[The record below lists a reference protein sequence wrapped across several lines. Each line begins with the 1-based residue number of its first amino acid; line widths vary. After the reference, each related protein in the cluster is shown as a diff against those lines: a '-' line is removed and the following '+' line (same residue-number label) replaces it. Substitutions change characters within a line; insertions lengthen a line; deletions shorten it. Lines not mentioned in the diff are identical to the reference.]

1 MSLVYNEDERMLL
14 EAARGFLEQH
24 AAPAQLR
31 RLRDSRDADGF
42 SRQLWADMVQM
53 GWAGLLVPEEFGG
66 LGFSHAGAGILC
78 EQSGRSLSASPLFAS
93 AIVCAALLR
102 DAASLEQKQTLLPA
116 IAEGRLLCAL
126 ALDEKA
132 RHDPLAIE
140 FTARELGEG
149 FSLSGEKILVL
160 DGHVANTFLVV
171 ARSAGNGRD
180 PQGLSLFLLGADT
193 PGVHVERTIMVDSR
207 NAATLRCD
215 AAFVP
220 HSALVGELH
229 GAWAALE
236 HALDI
241 ARICCAAELLGVAA
255 AVFERSVEYL
265 KQRKQF
271 GKQIGEFQALQHR
284 AAQLFCDIELTRS
297 AVLRALR
304 AIDEQD
310 PRLAALASV
319 AKVKACDSA
328 TLAVNEAVQMHGGM
342 GMTDEFEVGFF
353 MKRAAALRQ
362 VYGDSYYHINRFAEL
377 GGY

>member
-1 MSLVYNEDERMLL
+1 MSLVYDEDERMLL
-14 EAARGFLEQH
+14 EAARGFLQQH

-31 RLRDSRDADGF
+31 QLRDTRDADGF
-42 SRQLWADMVQM
+42 SRQLWAGMVEM

-78 EQSGRSLSASPLFAS
+78 EQSGRTLSASPLFSS
-93 AIVCAALLR
+93 AIVCASLIR
-102 DAASLEQKQTLLPA
+102 DAASVEQKQKLLPA

-126 ALDEKA
+126 AIDEQA
-132 RHDPLAIE
+132 RHDPAVIG
-140 FTARELGEG
+140 FTARETGEG

-160 DGHVANTFLVV
+160 DGHVANTLIVV
-171 ARSAGNGRD
+171 ARSAGNARD
-180 PQGLSLFLLGADT
+180 THGISLFLVEAGS
-193 PGVHVERTIMVDSR
+193 PGLHVERTVMVDSR
-207 NAATLRCD
+207 NAATLRCQELS
-215 AAFVP
+215 VP
-220 HSALVGELH
+220 RTALLGELH
-229 GAWAALE
+229 GGWAALE
-236 HALDI
+236 RALDI
-241 ARICCAAELLGVAA
+241 ARICCAAELLGVASE
-255 AVFERSVEYL
+255 VFARTVEYL

-304 AIDEQD
+304 AIDAQD
-310 PRLAALASV
+310 SRLAALASL
-319 AKVKACDSA
+319 AKVKACDTA

-342 GMTDEFEVGFF
+342 GMTDEFEIGFF

-362 VYGDSYYHINRFAEL
+362 VYGDSYYHINRFAGL